1 MLDILTL
8 VHVPVP
14 FFQEMNLLFTLKFIN
29 IYLNGSLIEDI
40 KQLKSFCFNIWT
52 KSESLIKSRES
63 ASYPKHQSL
72 QVKSIL

>member
-8 VHVPVP
+8 VHVP

-52 KSESLIKSRES
+52 KSESLIKSSES

>member
-8 VHVPVP
+8 VHVP

-40 KQLKSFCFNIWT
+40 KLKSFCFNIWT

>member
-8 VHVPVP
+8 VHVP
-14 FFQEMNLLFTLKFIN
+14 FIQEMNLLFTLKFIN

>member
-8 VHVPVP
+8 VHVP

-29 IYLNGSLIEDI
+29 IYLNGSLIEGI

-52 KSESLIKSRES
+52 KSESLNKFRES

>member
-8 VHVPVP
+8 VHVP

-52 KSESLIKSRES
+52 KSESLIKARES

>member
-8 VHVPVP
+8 VHVP
-14 FFQEMNLLFTLKFIN
+14 FFQEMNLLFTLKYIN

-40 KQLKSFCFNIWT
+40 KHLKSFCFNIWT

>member
-8 VHVPVP
+8 VHVP
-14 FFQEMNLLFTLKFIN
+14 FFQEMNLLFTLKYIN

-52 KSESLIKSRES
+52 ISESLNKSRES

>member
-8 VHVPVP
+8 VHVP

-29 IYLNGSLIEDI
+29 IYLNGSLTEDI

>member
-8 VHVPVP
+8 VHVP
-14 FFQEMNLLFTLKFIN
+14 FFQEMNLLFTLKYIN

-52 KSESLIKSRES
+52 TSESLNKSRES

>member
-8 VHVPVP
+8 VHVP

-52 KSESLIKSRES
+52 KSESFIKSRES

>member
-8 VHVPVP
+8 VHVP

-52 KSESLIKSRES
+52 KLESLIKSRES

>member
-8 VHVPVP
+8 VHVP

>member
-8 VHVPVP
+8 VHVP
-14 FFQEMNLLFTLKFIN
+14 FFQEMNLLFTLKYIN

-52 KSESLIKSRES
+52 KYESLNKSRES

>member
-8 VHVPVP
+8 VHVP
-14 FFQEMNLLFTLKFIN
+14 FFQEMNLLFTLKYIN

-52 KSESLIKSRES
+52 KSESLNKSRES

-72 QVKSIL
+72 QVKSNL

>member
-8 VHVPVP
+8 VHVP

-63 ASYPKHQSL
+63 ASYPEHQSL

>member
-8 VHVPVP
+8 VHVP

-40 KQLKSFCFNIWT
+40 KQLKNFCFNIWT
-52 KSESLIKSRES
+52 KSESLNKSWES

>member
-8 VHVPVP
+8 VHVPL
-14 FFQEMNLLFTLKFIN
+14 FQEMNLLFTLKFIN

-63 ASYPKHQSL
+63 ASYPKH
-72 QVKSIL
+72 